1 MIAGTSTVLD
11 DTLAFHEGDTW
22 RGIPL
27 FTVTPAPASD
37 LYLAEMVFLVDDSAR
52 REAHRLSSTEVTQID
67 ITGDGNTWEF
77 AIPPQKLP
85 LKEGKYVWAIILSDS
100 NTPRV
105 VQHYAE
111 GNILVKPKRA
121 RQPLVTS

>member
-11 DTLAFHEGDTW
+11 DTLAYHQDDTF

-27 FTVTPAPASD
+27 FTVTPAPTSN
-37 LYLAEMVFLVDDSAR
+37 LSLAEMVFLADDSAR
-52 REAHRLSSTEVTQID
+52 REAHRLSSTDTDQID

-77 AIPPQKLP
+77 TVPPQKLP

-100 NTPRV
+100 NTPPV

-111 GNILVKPKRA
+111 GNIVVHPKRA
-121 RQPLVTS
+121 RQPHATP